1 VRREEQPE
9 SMTYPEWVAHLASLL
24 LEAEALADSE
34 DMRAQG
40 VAQRARYMRIRRPKG
55 T

>member
-1 VRREEQPE
+1 
-9 SMTYPEWVAHLASLL
+9 MPEWVHHLADLL
-24 LEAEALADSE
+24 TEAEALADSE